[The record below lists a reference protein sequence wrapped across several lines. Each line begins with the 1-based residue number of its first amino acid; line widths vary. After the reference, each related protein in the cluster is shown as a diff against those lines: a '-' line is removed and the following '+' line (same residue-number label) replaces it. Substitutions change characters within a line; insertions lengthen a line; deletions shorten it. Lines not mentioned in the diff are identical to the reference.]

1 MIKFIDMTGKTEDE
15 AIRRALEQLGL
26 ERDDVSVE
34 ILERAKSGFLGI
46 GGSPATVRVSYD
58 DGQPEPKPEPVKPEP
73 KSAAPKAEKK
83 PVYCAEVL
91 QKEVRAREK
100 QEREAKRG
108 ERRAEPKAEKAP
120 REPVVLGEEIRD
132 EKSEQIRTFL
142 SGLLEHMDAEA
153 EVKVYEVEKN
163 RYKVILEGE
172 KLGALIGRRG
182 ETLDAIQ
189 QLTNYSIN
197 RGGESKRAR
206 VQIDAEN
213 YREKREESLERL
225 AQKVAGKV
233 VKYRRNVTLEPM
245 NAYERHVIH
254 TALQDTQYITT
265 FSIGTEPN
273 RRVVVS
279 YDRTKQ

>member
-73 KSAAPKAEKK
+73 KSAAPKAEKR

-120 REPVVLGEEIRD
+120 REPAVLGEEVRD

-142 SGLLEHMDAEA
+142 SGLLDHMDAKA

-172 KLGALIGRRG
+172 KLGALIGHRG